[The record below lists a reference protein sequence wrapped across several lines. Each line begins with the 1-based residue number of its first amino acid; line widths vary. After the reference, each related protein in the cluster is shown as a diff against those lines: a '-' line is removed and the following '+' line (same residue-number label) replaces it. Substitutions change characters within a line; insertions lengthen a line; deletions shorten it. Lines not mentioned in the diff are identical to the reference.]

1 MPQPN
6 MGRSPDER
14 RDPAARSEL
23 LFLSVED
30 TEVGVWQIR
39 IFVEGMDVAIGT
51 SLIAMT
57 VDDGMRIA
65 DSMNARLGL
74 DREAWT
80 ALAAKCAGAGAG
92 GPN

>member
-1 MPQPN
+1 MSAETLPPDPN
-6 MGRSPDER
+6 FCFCPVHD
-14 RDPAARSEL
+14 D
-23 LFLSVED
+23 
-30 TEVGVWQIR
+30 EVGVWQIR

-57 VDDGMRIA
+57 VEDGMRIA

-80 ALAAKCAGAGAG
+80 ALAARCAGAGPGA
-92 GPN
+92 PD